1 MNLLFWLAVAVIK
14 LSETVPKL
22 FLLKIHF
29 LYSKSLTVII
39 MIIIIIIDLNFITIS
54 FNCCWF
60 CWLIES
66 INFVQKV
73 DKSTEDFDVG
83 GQVKLA
89 EDFSQ
94 IITGCNGTA

>member
-22 FLLKIHF
+22 FLLKIDF
-29 LYSKSLTVII
+29 LYSKSLTVI
-39 MIIIIIIDLNFITIS
+39 IIIIIIDLNFITIS
-54 FNCCWF
+54 FNFCWF
-60 CWLIES
+60 CW
-66 INFVQKV
+66 KV